1 MKYVDQLPVDG
12 KTVFLRV
19 DFNVPLRE
27 GKVEDDTRI
36 RAALPTINYL
46 LQRKAKLVLASHL
59 GRPKGKAV
67 KELSL
72 KPVAE
77 HLGKLLGR
85 PVKFSPRT
93 VGEEAD
99 RMKEGLREGDVL
111 LLENLR
117 FNPGE
122 TKDDEEFARQL
133 SRGIEVYVND
143 AFGTCHRAHASVH
156 ALAKLISV
164 KGAGFLIKKEVE
176 NLSKALR
183 NPSHPYVL
191 IVGGAKVS
199 DKIPILENLM
209 GHADRVL
216 VGGAMAY
223 TFLKVLGKPVGDSLV
238 EEERLEDAE
247 RILKEAEERG
257 IEFLLPKDHRCVRE
271 IKPGAEIRVMEEIE
285 SGWKGVDIGPETE
298 KIYRSKIADA
308 ATVVWNGPMGI
319 FEIEEF
325 SHGTV
330 AVAEA
335 VAESSAF
342 SVVGGGDSASA
353 VKKAGVSDKISHIS
367 TGGGASLEFLSG
379 KPLPGLQALEEE

>member
-72 KPVAE
+72 HPVAE

-85 PVKFSPRT
+85 PVKFSPQT

-99 RMKEGLREGDVL
+99 RMKEELREGEVL

-156 ALAKLISV
+156 ALAKLINI

-223 TFLKVLGKPVGDSLV
+223 TFLKVLGKPVGGSLV

>member
-59 GRPKGKAV
+59 GRPRGKAV

-72 KPVAE
+72 QPIAE

-85 PVKFSPRT
+85 PVKFSPQT

-99 RMKEGLREGDVL
+99 RMKQQLKEGDVL

-176 NLSKALR
+176 NLSRALL

-247 RILKEAEERG
+247 RILEEAEERG

-271 IKPGAEIRVMEEIE
+271 IKPGAEIRIMKEIE
-285 SGWKGVDIGPETE
+285 RGWKGVDIGPETE

>member
-72 KPVAE
+72 HPVAE

-85 PVKFSPRT
+85 PVKFSPQT

-133 SRGIEVYVND
+133 SRDVEVYVND

-156 ALAKLISV
+156 ALAKLITV

>member
-379 KPLPGLQALEEE
+379 KPLPGLQALE

>member
-1 MKYVDQLPVDG
+1 MKYVDHLPVDG

-46 LQRKAKLVLASHL
+46 LQRRAKLVLASHL
-59 GRPKGKAV
+59 GRPRGKVV

-85 PVKFSPRT
+85 PVKFSPQT

-99 RMKEGLREGDVL
+99 RMKEQIKEGDVL

-122 TKDDEEFARQL
+122 TKDDVEFASQL
-133 SRGIEVYVND
+133 ARGIEVYVND

-176 NLSKALR
+176 NLSKALL

-199 DKIPILENLM
+199 DKIPVLENLM

-223 TFLKVLGKPVGDSLV
+223 TFLKALGRPVGDSLV

-247 RILKEAEERG
+247 RILREAEERG
-257 IEFLLPKDHRCVRE
+257 IEFLLPRDHRCVRE
-271 IKPGAEIRVMEEIE
+271 IKPGAEMRIMDEIE

-298 KIYRSKIADA
+298 KIYREKITDA

-330 AVAEA
+330 AVARA

-379 KPLPGLQALEEE
+379 KPLPGLQALEEK